1 MAISYVGAGAVVRN
15 VVNPTVA
22 VPAGVVER
30 DLLIIITTS
39 SGAST
44 VPTGWTTRFVG
55 ANVNISIFYKFAD
68 ATNPSVTIANA
79 STGSICAVM
88 IAYRGVGASD
98 TISAVKNATATN
110 IATNTLVTSFPNE
123 YVISVYTS
131 DSNTNTWGVPA
142 STTARVNA
150 GGVSSSNGLLVVD
163 ELQAAAGTSTIRT
176 ATVTTSRL
184 LSCISFAIIPGGE
197 NKYWVGGTG
206 TWNTTSTTNW
216 SLTSGGAGGAIPPGI
231 NDSAIFDQASTYT
244 VTMTGA
250 LACFDMTV
258 SAGTVTFAT
267 GTTPTLAVSANMTLV
282 AGTIWTNTGALTF
295 TAINSTR
302 TVTTNGV
309 TINSPI
315 TFLGSGNTGGAWSLG
330 SALTTAYTV
339 TTTLTNGSL
348 ILNGFNLNTAIFSS
362 SNANTRSINFGTK
375 LIVLLRTN
383 AGQTALD
390 MANATGFTWTGT
402 GGFSAFSN
410 NTGTYVFGTTGGTS
424 SNAPNLTIVGSD
436 TAVQTFTT
444 GSWFNK
450 LNFGVTAFNPGTTS
464 LNLNSLTL
472 SSGGTFTGLT
482 VTMVASGTITPNGKT
497 VAALTVNNGAG
508 TVTLD
513 GALGCSTYT
522 HTAGTIDFATFN
534 LTCSAGASYAAG
546 TLNNI
551 GTISCTTWTETGT
564 FALSSGTISA
574 STSFTVTSGAFTY
587 NVGGTISTPVFVH
600 TAGTVALNRA
610 LTLTTSYTLTA
621 GTLTL
626 ASNLTTG
633 SFITTGT
640 GVRAIQFS
648 TNQIL
653 LTGNNATIW
662 DGGGANISYTGT
674 VTIVS
679 NYTGSVGTRTINV
692 GTGWTEATAFD
703 VKAGSAV
710 GISIGTSG
718 TDTVAIA
725 GNLDTLD
732 LTGMNFTYSPGVM
745 TVYVDYTIPSTGG
758 TVSASANT
766 TTFASTNVTPR
777 IITVSR
783 SIDFPIT
790 FSGVGGTFNLSTSL
804 TTGATRT
811 TTIVSGTIG
820 LNGFNL
826 TTGIFAST
834 GTATR
839 AIAFGSNNIIL
850 SSATPATTVLSFATA
865 TGFTYTGTGG
875 FTSDAAV
882 TKTYVFGTTGGTLTN
897 APNLTLTG
905 SGTAIQT
912 FTTASWFDNLDFGS
926 TAFAVPV
933 TALNIAG
940 SLTLSSGGTFTS
952 LSVNILGTGTIT
964 PNGKTIA
971 AFTVNNG
978 AGTVTLA
985 GALGV
990 TTYTQTA
997 GTIDFAT
1004 FNLTG
1009 SGAAAYTAGTL
1020 NNIGT
1025 ITCTSW
1031 TVTGAFTFGQ
1041 GTITPSTSFVLT
1053 SGSFTYNSGA
1063 TLSPVPTFTHTAGT
1077 VTLGQN
1083 YSLTSTGTYTLVAG
1097 TLNMTDRN
1105 LIAAA
1110 FITSGTGVRAINFGT
1125 SGYGEITV
1133 TGNNTTI
1140 WDGGGANITYTGN
1153 PRIVATYTGATGTRT
1168 VNLGTSWTEA
1178 TAFDV
1183 QMQPGSYPNVYGFQ
1197 IINGSTD
1204 IIAMSGVAENVS
1216 LTGFLFTFTP
1226 GVMTVYGDYTIDA
1239 SGGTVSASAS
1249 TTTFATTSS
1258 KTITISRTIDFP
1270 ITFSGV
1276 GGTFNLGA
1284 NLTTGATRTT
1294 TLTSGTLVLN
1304 GYNYS
1309 TGLFSSAGA
1318 LARAINFGTNSITVS
1333 GSGTVWTTATITNL
1347 TISGTPVVN
1356 VTNASATA
1364 TTVLPGALPEN
1375 QSISFNF
1382 TAGTYALTF
1391 LNTAEYTAKNV
1402 NFTGFVGTLAATAAC
1417 TVYGS
1422 YTISSGMT
1430 VTASANVLTF
1440 GATSGTNII
1449 TASGKTMPPITI
1461 DGLGGTFNISGS
1473 LTTSGLFRVLAGTF
1487 STTVSNHNITCTQF
1501 DSSTN
1506 TSARSISLN
1515 GSTVTISGTAGITL
1529 NSTNL
1534 TFNAG
1539 TSQITLTNATGTVIS
1554 FIGGG
1559 TFYNVSCTGGGTV
1572 ALSTVNTYNNLTLTN
1587 GPTVPSVVTVS
1598 DTQTINGVFASVS
1611 TNASTR
1617 LTLQSIIDGVQET
1630 ISAGSVS
1637 LSDVDFQDIYAAGA
1651 TIPWTGTRLGN
1662 LGDNTNI
1669 TFNAGINKYWSLAA
1683 GGNWNAVAWATSS
1696 GGTPSVNNFP
1706 LPQDT
1711 CIIENTGLNT
1721 SATITINANWNIGS
1735 MNMSSRTTAMTLAI
1749 GVTTPFIYGSWIN
1762 GSGYTITGT
1771 GTVNFVGQDAIQTI
1785 TGSAITFTPNI
1796 NINTV
1801 AQTVQLGSALTMG
1814 ATSTFRL
1821 TSGVLSLNGYNLTT
1835 GIFDSNNLNTRSI
1848 NFGSNNIILSHTT
1861 AAQNVL
1867 SMSNNTGFTYTGT
1880 GGFTSGM
1887 SVTRTFTCATTTSVS
1902 GSLLFSN
1909 ANYLQLP
1916 TNSVN
1921 QFGTNN
1927 FTIEGWV
1934 YLNSAVTAA
1943 NRLIWYNYTPN
1954 FTTNSIFF
1962 GGHAS
1967 YGGRIT
1973 FWAYNANTAAP
1984 LLQDPT
1990 VLTSGVWTH
1999 LAVVRDGSNFTL
2011 YRDGVS
2017 VSTATSTASIV
2028 DNSYT
2033 FGGYIGTSGTT
2044 SINGYLSN
2052 FRIVNGVAVYTGNFT
2067 PPISPLTATQSA
2079 GTNISDITG
2088 TQTTI
2093 LLNTPNN
2100 GSFLSDN
2107 SINNLALTN
2116 VGTVTANALTPI
2128 TVLPAAGVSP
2138 NLAINSGAS
2147 IPTLTSGSTFNILDF
2162 TGSTCIPAATVVNLN
2177 SNLVLASGG
2186 TYTALSVSMNG
2197 SGTNTITGNSKT
2209 IAALTFT
2216 AGTNSIADT
2225 LTCTIFTINGAN
2237 FNFASGTLTP
2247 TTSVIVTTGSFIYG
2261 GTATL
2266 GAVPT
2271 FTQTGG
2277 AVTFSKV
2284 YALTATGTYTL
2295 TSGTLTLNGFDLTT
2309 GIFASNNT
2317 NTRAIVF
2324 GSNNIILSHTTAAT
2338 TVLNMA
2344 NTTGFGYTGTGGFI
2358 SGMGVTR
2365 TFTCATTA
2373 AVSGSV
2379 LFNGTNQ
2386 YLTVP
2391 NNSAFLFGAGDF
2403 TVETWIYITS
2413 WPVNAQNQGQI
2424 AGVHKSASG
2433 YSWQLT
2439 IGSIDHNLG
2448 FTWNGAGG
2456 TSTPVDS
2463 LTLNTWYH
2471 VAASRIGSTVYLYIN
2486 GVLLNS
2492 ATIPTLNSSTDPL
2505 IVAANRDAAVAT
2517 WYIPGYISNLRIVK
2531 GLGVYTGNFTV
2542 PTSPLTVTQPA
2553 GTNISAI
2560 TGTQTSLLLNTPNS
2574 ASFLQD
2580 SSTNNFT
2587 VTNNNTATANALTP
2601 ITVFPPAGTPPNLAI
2616 NSGASIPTIT
2626 TNSTFNILDF
2636 TGSTCIPAATVV
2648 NVEEGLTLA
2657 SGGTYTSLGVTSIG
2671 LTSIITNA
2679 KTIAAFLINSG
2690 GNPTLTGSLN
2700 CTTLTVNGGYFDLSN
2715 TVTLTPSTSITI
2727 TTGTFI
2733 YGGTATL
2740 ASVAT
2745 FTQTAGAVTLKAY
2758 SLTATGTYT
2767 LTSGT
2772 LTLNGD
2778 LTTGIFSSTNT
2789 NSRSINFDVYN
2800 IILSHTTAATT
2811 VLSMGDTTGFV
2822 FTGTGGFTSGMS
2834 VTRTFTCGTTAAI
2847 SGSILFNG
2855 SSQYLSRATNA
2866 AFNPGGSN
2874 YTVEAWIYITSYADA
2889 NQIFSVMDSGEGGGD
2904 GSYGFGTFNNNGR
2917 LYFVAGAT
2925 NYLDTTGPVVP
2936 LNTWSHVALVRSGTT
2951 YRVWLNG
2958 STSTSTVQTLN
2969 MNGGGG
2975 MRIGR
2980 GRGTSTNYFNGYIS
2994 NLRMVKGVA
3003 VYTGAFT
3010 PSTSPLT
3017 ATQPAGTNISAIT
3030 GTQTSL
3036 LLNTPN
3042 NASFLQ
3048 DFSTYNFTLT
3058 NNGTAT
3064 SNASTPITTFPAAG
3078 VPPNLAINSGASIPT
3093 ITTNSTFNT
3102 LNFTGSTC
3110 IPAATV
3116 VNFNENLVLASG
3128 GTYTSLSA
3136 ASKDTGTI
3144 TPNGKTIA
3152 AFTVDNINGT
3162 TTLAGALAATTY
3174 TQTSGTM
3181 DFATFNLTC
3190 SGAVSYTGGI
3200 LSNIGTITCT
3210 TFTLSGADFTF
3221 SSGTI
3226 TPSTSFVVTSGAFT
3240 YNSPAVLSVV
3250 PTFTHTAGNV
3260 TLNQAYSLSA
3270 TGTYTLSS
3278 GTLSLTGDLTTGIF
3292 SSTNTNLRS
3301 ISFGTNN
3308 IVLSHTTAAQ
3318 TVLNMSNQ
3326 TNFSCSGTGG
3336 FASPMSVSRTFT
3348 SGTTGSSVSGSL
3360 LYTGGQ
3366 RLSLAASSA
3375 FDLSGG
3381 TWTVE
3386 FWMNSTAAPTVG
3398 NSCRIFMFG
3407 ANNTFTGYYISYNS
3421 DGSLLAGVPRPV
3433 SSISTAAGVISLNT
3447 WYHVAIVSN
3456 AGSAYIYVN
3465 GVAVAGPVTILQPT
3479 TSSPTLFIGYD
3490 TALTVNFQYQG
3501 YLSNI
3506 RITKGVAVYTGN
3518 FVVPVSPLNATQ
3530 SAGTNISAITGTQ
3543 TSLLLNTPNNAYFLT
3558 DSSTNNFTVT
3568 NNGSITGNAATPI
3581 TVLPAAGTPPN
3592 LRLTSGASVPTLTT
3606 GSNYNI
3612 LDFTGSSTTPPATSL
3627 NIASGLTLSSG
3638 GTYTGLTISS
3648 TGATNFTGN
3657 NKTIAALS
3665 LNNGTSTATV
3675 DTTGLVVTGAVT
3687 MLQGALSLNGNL
3699 SSTSLSCAGSSRS
3712 ITGTNTTY
3720 TITGSGTSA
3729 WNYSPTGSMLLNG
3742 TTQYLTIPSST
3753 ALQLATATPFTIEA
3767 WIYST
3772 NMSAADHGIIG
3783 KRQAGNEW
3791 QLNIHPSFG
3800 YLNFWNGVTTY
3811 QSNITL
3817 VVSTWYHVAVSW
3829 DTTTLRFFV
3838 NGVMGTTHTGFTV
3851 SASTNQVTVGGVGLG
3866 TTGLFAGN
3874 ISNLRLVKGVAVY
3887 TGNFTVPTGPLAATQ
3902 TANPYGGSNTNA
3914 ITGTQTSLLLN
3925 TRNYYDYI
3933 TDSST
3938 NNFTATNIGS
3948 VTYNASS
3955 PTFTTG
3961 TSGFT
3966 CSDFTI
3972 NMTSATAKTFVG
3984 GVGTYPVLNQG
3995 GGAAL
4000 TISGTNT
4007 FNNITNTVSG
4017 ATVTFPTATTT
4028 TFNNF
4033 SLYGSSTGGGAA
4045 TGYPLGSVSFN
4056 GTNQYLTAPSNAVF
4070 AFGTSNFTVEAWVN
4084 TSVAFTG
4091 VALPIAQSDAVGSS
4105 TNNKWWF
4112 GFSGTGLFF
4121 GTHSSGGFSVITT
4134 TAFSAGTWYHVAV
4147 TRASGVMNMFINGVS
4162 TAFVTTGTPSG
4173 YSLSQNGLTIG
4184 AISTPRYWNGY
4195 ISNLR
4200 VVNGVAVYTGNFT
4213 VLTDPLS
4220 ATQSASTNIAA
4231 ITGTQTSLLL
4241 NTPNSASFITDSSTN
4256 NFTVT
4261 NVGTAVASSNSP
4273 FLMYINSTTS
4283 GTSATIT
4290 KSSGTVYG
4298 SSLSIQDSN
4307 ATGGATWYAGP
4318 TSVSVSNNTGWI
4330 FNQLPII
4337 NIGNISING
4346 GVTVSNDPI

>member
-15 VVNPTVA
+15 AVNPTLT

-39 SGAST
+39 AGAST

-68 ATNPSVTIANA
+68 ATNPSVTVTN
-79 STGSICAVM
+79 SSGVGSLTAVM

-98 TISAVKNATATN
+98 TISAVKNATATS

-142 STTARVNA
+142 STTARVNQGA
-150 GGVSSSNGLLVVD
+150 VNAANGLLVVD
-163 ELQAAAGTSTIRT
+163 ELQAVAGTSTIRT

-216 SLTSGGAGGAIPPGI
+216 SLTSGGAGGAIPPGQ
-231 NDSAIFDQASTYT
+231 NDTTIFDQASTYT

-267 GTTPTLAVSANMTLV
+267 GTAPTLAVSANMTLV
-282 AGTIWTNTGALTF
+282 AGTIWTNTGAISF
-295 TAINSTR
+295 TQVIGTTR
-302 TVTTNGV
+302 TITTNGV

-315 TFLGSGNTGGAWSLG
+315 TFVGTGGSAGIWSLG
-330 SALTTAYTV
+330 SALTTSTTV
-339 TTTLTNGSL
+339 TTTLTGGAL
-348 ILNGFNLNTAIFSS
+348 ALNGFNLSTGSFSS
-362 SNANTRSINFGTK
+362 NNSNGRAITFGTNSIY
-375 LIVLLRTN
+375 LTN
-383 AGQTALD
+383 TTPGQTVLD
-390 MANATGFTWTGT
+390 MAVVTNYSFVGT
-402 GGFSAFSN
+402 QSFISDASV
-410 NTGTYVFGTTGGTS
+410 TKTYTFGTTGGTAA
-424 SNAPNLTIVGSD
+424 NAPNLSITSGA
-436 TAVQTFTT
+436 AVPTFTT
-444 GSWFNK
+444 GSWFN
-450 LNFGVTAFNPGTTS
+450 LLDFTGSSTTPAASVINVDSINLSTGGTY
-464 LNLNSLTL
+464 NSL
-472 SSGGTFTGLT
+472 GI
-482 VTMVASGTITPNGKT
+482 TMVSTGTITPNGKT

-508 TVTLD
+508 TVTLA
-513 GALGCSTYT
+513 GALGCTTYT

-600 TAGTVALNRA
+600 TAGTVALNQA

-626 ASNLTTG
+626 GSNLTTG

-640 GVRAIQFS
+640 GVRAIAFS

-820 LNGFNL
+820 LNGFDL

-1009 SGAAAYTAGTL
+1009 SGAAAYIAGTL
-1020 NNIGT
+1020 TNIGT

-1239 SGGTVSASAS
+1239 TGGTVSASAS
-1249 TTTFATTSS
+1249 LTTFATTSS

-1347 TISGTPVVN
+1347 QITGTPVVN

-1364 TTVLPGALPEN
+1364 TSVLPGALPEN

-1382 TAGTYALTF
+1382 TAGSYALTF
-1391 LNTAEYTAKNV
+1391 LNTAGYTAKNV

-1515 GSTVTISGTAGITL
+1515 GSTVTISSTAGITL
-1529 NSTNL
+1529 DSTNL
-1534 TFNAG
+1534 TFDAG
-1539 TSQITLTNATGTVIS
+1539 TSQITLTNATSTVIS

-1630 ISAGSVS
+1630 VSAGSVS

-1662 LGDNTNI
+1662 LGNNINI
-1669 TFNAGINKYWSLAA
+1669 TFGTSNTRYWSLAA
-1683 GGNWNAVAWATSS
+1683 GGNWNAIAWATSS
-1696 GGTPSVNNFP
+1696 GGTPSVDNFP

-1735 MNMSSRTTAMTLAI
+1735 MNMSSRTNAMTLAI

-1814 ATSTFRL
+1814 ATSTFTL

-1835 GIFDSNNLNTRSI
+1835 GIFSSNNTNTRTI
-1848 NFGSNNIILSHTT
+1848 QFGSNNIVLSHTT
-1861 AAQNVL
+1861 AATTVL
-1867 SMSNNTGFTYTGT
+1867 SMANTTGFNYTGT

-1887 SVTRTFTCATTTSVS
+1887 SVTRTFTC
-1902 GSLLFSN
+1902 
-1909 ANYLQLP
+1909 
-1916 TNSVN
+1916 
-1921 QFGTNN
+1921 
-1927 FTIEGWV
+1927 
-1934 YLNSAVTAA
+1934 
-1943 NRLIWYNYTPN
+1943 
-1954 FTTNSIFF
+1954 
-1962 GGHAS
+1962 
-1967 YGGRIT
+1967 
-1973 FWAYNANTAAP
+1973 
-1984 LLQDPT
+1984 
-1990 VLTSGVWTH
+1990 
-1999 LAVVRDGSNFTL
+1999 
-2011 YRDGVS
+2011 
-2017 VSTATSTASIV
+2017 
-2028 DNSYT
+2028 
-2033 FGGYIGTSGTT
+2033 GTT
-2044 SINGYLSN
+2044 AG
-2052 FRIVNGVAVYTGNFT
+2052 GV
-2067 PPISPLTATQSA
+2067 PP
-2079 GTNISDITG
+2079 
-2088 TQTTI
+2088 
-2093 LLNTPNN
+2093 
-2100 GSFLSDN
+2100 
-2107 SINNLALTN
+2107 NLALT
-2116 VGTVTANALTPI
+2116 
-2128 TVLPAAGVSP
+2128 
-2138 NLAINSGAS
+2138 SGAS

-2177 SNLVLASGG
+2177 SDLVLASGG

-2197 SGTNTITGNSKT
+2197 AGTNTITGNSKT

-2216 AGTNSIADT
+2216 AGTNSIVDT
-2225 LTCTIFTINGAN
+2225 LTCTTFNINGAD

-2247 TTSVIVTTGSFIYG
+2247 TTSFNLIIGSFTYG

-2266 GAVPT
+2266 GATPT
-2271 FTQTGG
+2271 FVQTAGT
-2277 AVTFSKV
+2277 VTFSKT
-2284 YALTATGTYTL
+2284 YALSATGTYTL
-2295 TSGTLTLNGFDLTT
+2295 TGGTLTLNGFDLTT
-2309 GIFASNNT
+2309 GIFSSNNG
-2317 NTRAIVF
+2317 NTRTIEF
-2324 GSNNIILSHTTAAT
+2324 GTNNIVLSHTTAAQ
-2338 TVLNMA
+2338 TVLSMA
-2344 NTTGFGYTGTGGFI
+2344 NTTGFNNTGTGGFT
-2358 SGMGVTR
+2358 SAMGVTR
-2365 TFTCATTA
+2365 TFNCSTTPS
-2373 AVSGSV
+2373 VSGSI
-2379 LFNGTNQ
+2379 LFNGSQ
-2386 YLTVP
+2386 YLSIT
-2391 NNSAFLFGAGDF
+2391 SATPLVFGTGDF
-2403 TVETWIYITS
+2403 TIESWINMNSVSGIQSLWSETSPSIIFALSGTNIYL
-2413 WPVNAQNQGQI
+2413 QNDNSATVSSSGANI
-2424 AGVHKSASG
+2424 ETGV
-2433 YSWQLT
+2433 WT
-2439 IGSIDHNLG
+2439 
-2448 FTWNGAGG
+2448 
-2456 TSTPVDS
+2456 
-2463 LTLNTWYH
+2463 H
-2471 VAASRIGSTVYLYIN
+2471 VACVRISGVVTFYIN
-2486 GVLLNS
+2486 GIAKGGGSYTANFDGTTQYRIGLGR
-2492 ATIPTLNSSTDPL
+2492 TSSGSFF
-2505 IVAANRDAAVAT
+2505 N
-2517 WYIPGYISNLRIVK
+2517 GYISNFRVVK
-2531 GLGVYTGNFTV
+2531 GLGVYTGDFS
-2542 PTSPLTVTQPA
+2542 PSTSPLTATQPA

-2560 TGTQTSLLLNTPNS
+2560 TGTQTSLLLNTPNN
-2574 ASFLQD
+2574 ASFKQD
-2580 SSTNNFT
+2580 FSTYNFTLTNNG
-2587 VTNNNTATANALTP
+2587 TATSNASTP
-2601 ITVFPPAGTPPNLAI
+2601 ITVFPPAGVPPNLAI

-2636 TGSTCIPAATVV
+2636 TGSTCTPAAAVV
-2648 NVEEGLTLA
+2648 NVVEGLTLA

-2679 KTIAAFLINSG
+2679 KTIAALLISYN

-2745 FTQTAGAVTLKAY
+2745 FTQTGGAVTLKAY

-2767 LTSGT
+2767 FTSGT
-2772 LTLNGD
+2772 LTLTGD
-2778 LTTGIFSSTNT
+2778 LTTGIFSSSNT
-2789 NSRSINFDVYN
+2789 NNRTIFFDIYN
-2800 IILSHTTAATT
+2800 IILSTTTAAAT
-2811 VLSMGDTTGFV
+2811 VLNMPDSTGFL
-2822 FTGTGGFTSGMS
+2822 FNGTGGFTSPMS
-2834 VTRTFTCGTTAAI
+2834 VTRTFTVGTASSV
-2847 SGSILFNG
+2847 SGSLSFNG
-2855 SSQYLSRATNA
+2855 IDTQLTYAASNA
-2866 AFNPGGSN
+2866 NLVFGTGDF
-2874 YTVEAWIYITSYADA
+2874 TVEAWIKMNDVNGIQAIWSVSGGTASGISTFFFGTSGSGLYLEYSASTTGIQLNASNAGITSNVWTHVAVVRISGVATIYVNGVFKTSGAWAYNYAA
-2889 NQIFSVMDSGEGGGD
+2889 NGV
-2904 GSYGFGTFNNNGR
+2904 GR
-2917 LYFVAGAT
+2917 LGAG
-2925 NYLDTTGPVVP
+2925 
-2936 LNTWSHVALVRSGTT
+2936 R
-2951 YRVWLNG
+2951 G
-2958 STSTSTVQTLN
+2958 STGASE
-2969 MNGGGG
+2969 
-2975 MRIGR
+2975 I
-2980 GRGTSTNYFNGYIS
+2980 NGYIS
-2994 NLRMVKGVA
+2994 NFRIVKGVG
-3003 VYTGAFT
+3003 VYTDDFT
-3010 PSTSPLT
+3010 PSPSPLT
-3017 ATQPAGTNISAIT
+3017 ATQQAGTNINAIT

-3036 LLNTPN
+3036 LLNSQF
-3042 NASFLQ
+3042 NASYLA
-3048 DFSTYNFTLT
+3048 DSSTYNLT
-3058 NNGTAT
+3058 ATNSNVT
-3064 SNASTPITTFPAAG
+3064 SNASTPITVFPAGG
-3078 VPPNLAINSGASIPT
+3078 VPPNLALTSGASTPT
-3093 ITTNSTFNT
+3093 ITTGGY
-3102 LNFTGSTC
+3102 LNKLDFTGSTC

-3116 VNFNENLVLASG
+3116 VNLNSDLVLASG
-3128 GTYTSLSA
+3128 GTYTGLGVTIRDDS
-3136 ASKDTGTI
+3136 TI

-3152 AFTVDNINGT
+3152 AFTVNTSSGT
-3162 TTLAGALAATTY
+3162 VTLAGALAATTY
-3174 TQTSGTM
+3174 TQTAGTM

-3190 SGAVSYTGGI
+3190 SGAVSYAGGI

-3270 TGTYTLSS
+3270 TGTYTLNS
-3278 GTLSLTGDLTTGIF
+3278 GTLSLTGNLTTGIF

-3301 ISFGTNN
+3301 ISFGTND
-3308 IVLSHTTAAQ
+3308 IILSHTTAAQ
-3318 TVLNMSNQ
+3318 TVLSMANQ

-3348 SGTTGSSVSGSL
+3348 SGTTAAVSGSIL
-3360 LYTGGQ
+3360 FNGTNQY
-3366 RLSLAASSA
+3366 LSIPTSTQ
-3375 FDLSGG
+3375 FDFGSDDFTVECWIYPILFNAIDGSFMNVGAQSGG
-3381 TWTVE
+3381 AAWSIRATDTGLLEFTTWSSGSTVAV
-3386 FWMNSTAAPTVG
+3386 NITSA
-3398 NSCRIFMFG
+3398 SG
-3407 ANNTFTGYYISYNS
+3407 ALVF
-3421 DGSLLAGVPRPV
+3421 
-3433 SSISTAAGVISLNT
+3433 NT
-3447 WYHVAIVSN
+3447 WSHVAVTRN
-3456 AGSAYIYVN
+3456 GSTWNIWVN
-3465 GVAVAGPVTILQPT
+3465 GVSVATAT
-3479 TSSPTLFIGYD
+3479 DASSIGNTGRPAYI
-3490 TALTVNFQYQG
+3490 AYGFSSGAARYQNC
-3501 YLSNI
+3501 YISNV
-3506 RITKGVAVYTGN
+3506 RWVKGVAVYTGN
-3518 FVVPVSPLNATQ
+3518 FTVPVSPLTAAQ
-3530 SAGTNISAITGTQ
+3530 SAGTNISAVSITQ
-3543 TSLLLNTPNNAYFLT
+3543 TSLLLNTPNNGFFLT
-3558 DSSTNNFTVT
+3558 DGSINNFTVT
-3568 NNGSITGNAATPI
+3568 NNNTATANALTPI
-3581 TVLPAAGTPPN
+3581 TVLPAAGIPPN

-3665 LNNGTSTATV
+3665 LNNGSSTTTV
-3675 DTTGLVVTGAVT
+3675 DTTGLVVSGAVT
-3687 MLQGALSLNGNL
+3687 MPQGALLLNGNL

-3729 WNYSPTGSMLLNG
+3729 WNYSPTGSVLFNG
-3742 TTQYLTIPSST
+3742 TTQYLST
-3753 ALQLATATPFTIEA
+3753 PNNAALQLATATPFTIEA

-3772 NMSAADHGIIG
+3772 NMSATDHGIIG
-3783 KRQAGNEW
+3783 KRQTGAEW

-3817 VVSTWYHVAVSW
+3817 VVSTWYHVAVTW

-3838 NGVMGTTHTGFTV
+3838 NGVMGTTYTGFTV
-3851 SASTNQVTVGGVGLG
+3851 SPSTNQVIVGGTGPG
-3866 TTGLFAGN
+3866 ASGLFAGN

-3887 TGNFTVPTGPLAATQ
+3887 TGNFTVPTGPLTATQ
-3902 TANPYGGSNTNA
+3902 TANPYGGSNTSA

-3925 TRNYYDYI
+3925 TRNYYDYT

-3938 NNFTATNIGS
+3938 YSLPVTNNNSAAYSAT
-3948 VTYNASS
+3948 S
-3955 PTFTTG
+3955 PGFTTG

-3984 GVGTYPVLNQG
+3984 GVGTYPTLNHG

-4007 FNNITNTVSG
+4007 FDNITNTISG

-4056 GTNQYLTAPSNAVF
+4056 GSTQYLTAAYNLSLVQWWDTDYTIEMWIYNNTNAQSSPGLVPLQIGYGSPTSTGTYWS
-4070 AFGTSNFTVEAWVN
+4070 FGTNAAGNLYFYYYNGAA
-4084 TSVAFTG
+4084 VAT
-4091 VALPIAQSDAVGSS
+4091 AVSSS
-4105 TNNKWWF
+4105 TVPLNSWNHVTMVYTN
-4112 GFSGTGLFF
+4112 SNTTLTG
-4121 GTHSSGGFSVITT
+4121 
-4134 TAFSAGTWYHVAV
+4134 Y
-4147 TRASGVMNMFINGVS
+4147 INGVQ
-4162 TAFVTTGTPSG
+4162 AFSVAKSGTPQAPSG
-4173 YSLSQNGLTIG
+4173 NTLNIGSIQNTK
-4184 AISTPRYWNGY
+4184 YNGY
-4195 ISNLR
+4195 ISNVR
-4200 VVNGVAVYTGNFT
+4200 IVRGVAVYTGNFT
-4213 VLTDPLS
+4213 VPLDPLS

-4241 NTPNSASFITDSSTN
+4241 NTPNSANFIRDSSTN

-4261 NVGTAVASSNSP
+4261 NVGTATANSSSP
-4273 FLMYINSTTS
+4273 FLCYINSTTS

-4298 SSLSIQDSN
+4298 SSLSIQDST

-4318 TSVSVSNNTGWI
+4318 TSLNVSNNTGWI

-4337 NIGNISING
+4337 NMGSLSIDG
-4346 GVTVSNDPI
+4346 GVTFSNDPI